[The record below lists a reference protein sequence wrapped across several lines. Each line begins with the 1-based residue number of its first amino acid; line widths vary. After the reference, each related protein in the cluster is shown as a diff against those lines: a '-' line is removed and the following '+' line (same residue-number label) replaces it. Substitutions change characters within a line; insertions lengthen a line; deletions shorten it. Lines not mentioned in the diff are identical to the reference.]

1 VEKTQNLEPFPMES
15 LTPSKKVHLSEINK
29 KSCEEFN
36 TIDL

>member
-15 LTPSKKVHLSEINK
+15 STPSKNVHLSEINK
-29 KSCEEFN
+29 KNCEEFN